1 MRRISMSKNLIDTI
15 LKAVATALGVAVL
28 VLNLLGALDTRTA
41 LTLLGIV
48 LTALALAE
56 LRKTELSA

>member
-41 LTLLGIV
+41 LTLLGIG